1 MLLRGI
7 KRLAS
12 SEVKATGCTKVE
24 ALDSLSQAAGFNNYI
39 DAVDQ
44 LGEGNE

>member
-1 MLLRGI
+1 MLLKGI
-7 KRLAS
+7 KRLATRTM
-12 SEVKATGCTKVE
+12 KATGCTRAE

-44 LGEGNE
+44 LGEAND